1 MNTVF
6 QCPAREDLVSP
17 SINPSVLFITSHLCL
32 FTTGASSSVNLL
44 HTPSRGDAPSDE
56 NEEIWKLLEELKLPE
71 EEPFSIL
78 SASYSET
85 EHQLNL
91 VTMTLQSAHSTSTK
105 GKEKTSESKP
115 PIAMYNWYRCD
126 IHLHSSPAQPSSS
139 QREKEESVCTEP
151 DLVCSLKSST
161 VALYGA
167 FALKNLIILSEA
179 DVLYPSQ
186 PAATEKVEET
196 EKEGE
201 TERPDSE
208 QLTEEIQAAEGEGK
222 KFSGLGF
229 EGKQKEEEEGEKV
242 EGEKVEGEK
251 MAGEKREEEGERE
264 KGEGEKMA
272 GEREKREGEKM
283 EGQKKEE
290 EGEREKGEGEKMEG
304 EKREEEGEREIG
316 EGEKM
321 AGEKR
326 EVEGEREKRERGSE
340 EPQYQWSQTEGD
352 VAITVPLPDD
362 VSKRDI
368 HCEIHRREIVV
379 GLSDGT
385 TFLRGV
391 LFSPISPDCSTWTV
405 EKHT

>member
-6 QCPAREDLVSP
+6 QFPAREGLLSP

-44 HTPSRGDAPSDE
+44 HTPPRGAGGDDPSDE
-56 NEEIWKLLEELKLPE
+56 NEELWKLLEELKLPE

-91 VTMTLQSAHSTSTK
+91 VTMTLQSAHSASTN
-105 GKEKTSESKP
+105 GNEEPSESNP
-115 PIAMYNWYRCD
+115 PIATYNWYRCD
-126 IHLHSSPAQPSSS
+126 IHLHSSPAQPCSS
-139 QREKEESVCTEP
+139 QSEKEESVCTEP
-151 DLVCSLKSST
+151 DLVCSLQSST

-167 FALKNLIILSEA
+167 FALKNLVILSEA

-186 PAATEKVEET
+186 LAATEKVEET

-201 TERPDSE
+201 TEKSDSE
-208 QLTEEIQAAEGEGK
+208 QLTEEIQTAEGEDK
-222 KFSGLGF
+222 IFTGLGF
-229 EGKQKEEEEGEKV
+229 EGKREEGEKMEMEKM
-242 EGEKVEGEK
+242 EGEK
-251 MAGEKREEEGERE
+251 EGERE
-264 KGEGEKMA
+264 K
-272 GEREKREGEKM
+272 R
-283 EGQKKEE
+283 
-290 EGEREKGEGEKMEG
+290 EGEKMEG
-304 EKREEEGEREIG
+304 EKREEEGERE
-316 EGEKM
+316 
-321 AGEKR
+321 KR
-326 EVEGEREKRERGSE
+326 EEEVEREKRERSSE

-352 VAITVPLPDD
+352 VAITVPLPED

-391 LFSPISPDCSTWTV
+391 LFAPISPDCSTWTV

>member
-6 QCPAREDLVSP
+6 QFPAREGLLSP

-44 HTPSRGDAPSDE
+44 HTPSRGANGDAPSDE
-56 NEEIWKLLEELKLPE
+56 NEELWKLLEELKLPE

-91 VTMTLQSAHSTSTK
+91 VTMTLQSAHSASTN
-105 GKEKTSESKP
+105 GNEEPSESKP
-115 PIAMYNWYRCD
+115 PIATYNWYRCD
-126 IHLHSSPAQPSSS
+126 IHLHSSPAQPCSS
-139 QREKEESVCTEP
+139 QSEKEESVCTEP
-151 DLVCSLKSST
+151 DLVCSLQSST

-167 FALKNLIILSEA
+167 FALKNLVILSEA

-186 PAATEKVEET
+186 LAATEKVEET

-201 TERPDSE
+201 TEKFDSE
-208 QLTEEIQAAEGEGK
+208 QLTEEIQTAEGEDK
-222 KFSGLGF
+222 MFTGLGF
-229 EGKQKEEEEGEKV
+229 EGKREEGEKM
-242 EGEKVEGEK
+242 EIEKMEGEK
-251 MAGEKREEEGERE
+251 MDGEKEGERE
-264 KGEGEKMA
+264 K
-272 GEREKREGEKM
+272 R
-283 EGQKKEE
+283 
-290 EGEREKGEGEKMEG
+290 EGEKMEG
-304 EKREEEGEREIG
+304 EKREEEGEREKR

-321 AGEKR
+321 EGEKR
-326 EVEGEREKRERGSE
+326 EEEGEREKREEEVEREKREEEGERGSE

-352 VAITVPLPDD
+352 VAITVPLPED

-391 LFSPISPDCSTWTV
+391 LFAPISPDCSTWTV